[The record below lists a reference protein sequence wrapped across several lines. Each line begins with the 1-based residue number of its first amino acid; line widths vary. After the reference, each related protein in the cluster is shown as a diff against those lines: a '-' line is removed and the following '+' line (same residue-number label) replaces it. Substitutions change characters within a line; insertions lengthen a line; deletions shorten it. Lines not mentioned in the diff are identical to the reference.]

1 MNNKMKILFIIDSLR
16 TGGKERR
23 LIELLKGLQHYHDF
37 ECELI
42 TLSDIIDY
50 DYVYE
55 LDVKIHIFGRNFF
68 QDRKIIV
75 KFVKLI
81 RTFRPDIIHC
91 WDNIACLH
99 FGPIAKIFRIPF
111 LNSSISAAPSRM
123 PIYSKRLW
131 ATALTYPFSDIILAN
146 SKAGLTSYRVPTK
159 KGKVIHNGLDL
170 ERLKN
175 LDSTAEIRKKYNI
188 KTKYLVG
195 MVASFSDFKDYHAF
209 NEVAEKIF
217 KIRKDITFLGA
228 GDGPNRKIYLDRKN
242 PESQKH
248 IIYPGQIYD
257 VESLINLFDIGM
269 LLSTNGEGFP
279 NAVMEYMA
287 LGKPVIATDVGG
299 TKELVMDE
307 VTGILLKENNPD
319 EIIEKI
325 LYLINNRDVAMK
337 MGEEGRK
344 RIVAGFNLAEMTKK
358 YVELYEQFQE
368 NILAFNRL

>member
-1 MNNKMKILFIIDSLR
+1 MKILFVIDSLR

-23 LIELLKGLQHYHDF
+23 LIELLKGLLHYHDF

-50 DYVYE
+50 DYVHE
-55 LDVKIHIFGRNFF
+55 LDVKIHIFGRNIS

-75 KFVKLI
+75 KFVKVI
-81 RTFRPDIIHC
+81 KTFKPDIIHC

-99 FGPIAKIFRIPF
+99 FGPIAKFYGIPF

-146 SKAGLTSYRVPTK
+146 SKAGLISYRVPAK

-170 ERLKN
+170 ERMKN
-175 LDSTAEIRKKYNI
+175 LDNTAEIRKKCNI
-188 KTKYLVG
+188 TTKYLVG
-195 MVASFSDFKDYHAF
+195 MVASFSDFKDYYTF
-209 NEVAEKIF
+209 NEVAEKCL
-217 KIRKDITFLGA
+217 KIRNDITFLGA
-228 GDGPNRKIYLDRKN
+228 GDGSNRVNILSKMN
-242 PESQKH
+242 PELQKN
-248 IIYPGQIYD
+248 IIYPGKISD
-257 VESLINLFDIGM
+257 IESLINLFDIGI

-287 LGKPVIATDVGG
+287 LGKPVIATDAGG
-299 TKELVMDE
+299 TKELVVDG
-307 VTGILLKENNPD
+307 VTGILLRENNPD

-325 LYLINNRDVAMK
+325 LYLIDNSDVAIK
-337 MGEEGRK
+337 MGEEGKK
-344 RIVAGFNLAEMTKK
+344 RIVAEFNLDKMTKK
-358 YVELYEQFQE
+358 YVGLYEQFRGRH
-368 NILAFNRL
+368 NRIQ